1 MKKIILSFLSVLF
14 LLNLAAQDNLI
25 QAVEKNKSDS
35 AKKKFQFTSIYDI
48 EKTSVKAQGKSGT
61 CWSYSGNSFLESEY
75 IKLKGKPI
83 DLADIFAVR
92 CALIDKAE
100 TYVRLHGHLGWG
112 EGGAFHDVMNM
123 YKKYG
128 ALPQSVYSGIQYE
141 SKINNFGEL
150 MAVLE
155 GFLKGIVSNRSG
167 KISPF
172 WKKNFVNLVDSY
184 LGVPPTEFE
193 YEGKRYTPKSFADNY
208 LGIKAEDYMEISSF
222 THLPYYEESLLL
234 VPDNWSF
241 DKVWNVKMT
250 ELIEITDNA
259 LKNGYSVAWAA
270 DVSERGFSWKNGVAI
285 VPDSLP
291 EDNRDDEYQNKMKQ
305 IFDGPKKELV
315 ITDELRQKSF
325 DNYETTDDHGMH
337 ITGLAKDQ
345 NGKEYYIVKNSWGEK
360 NDHKGYI
367 YVTKAY
373 FLYKTTAILLNK
385 NGVPSAIKSKFI
397 RK

>member
-1 MKKIILSFLSVLF
+1 MKKLALSLFVLVTF
-14 LLNLAAQDNLI
+14 FSATAQDNLI
-25 QAVEKNKSDS
+25 NALEKNKSDS
-35 AKKKFQFTSIYDI
+35 AKKKFQFTTIYDI

-61 CWSYSGNSFLESEY
+61 CWSYSANSFLESEY
-75 IKLKGKPI
+75 IKMKGQPI

-123 YKKYG
+123 YRKYG
-128 ALPQSVYSGIQYE
+128 ALPQSVYSGIQYD
-141 SKINNFGEL
+141 SKINNFGEM

-155 GFLKGIVSNRSG
+155 GYLKGIISNKSG
-167 KISPF
+167 KISPL
-172 WKKNFVNLVDSY
+172 WKKNFIHLVDSY
-184 LGVPPTEFE
+184 LGTPPSEFE
-193 YEGKRYTPKSFADNY
+193 YEGKKYTPKSFADNY
-208 LGIKAEDYMEISSF
+208 LGIKADDYIEISSF
-222 THLPYYEESLLL
+222 THVPYYEESILL

-241 DKVWNVKMT
+241 DKVWNVKMNELT
-250 ELIEITDNA
+250 EIIDNA
-259 LKNGYSVAWAA
+259 LKNGYSVAWAS
-270 DVSERGFSWKNGVAI
+270 DVSEKGFSWKNGVAI

-291 EDNRDDEYQNKMKQ
+291 EDYRDDDYQNKMKKV
-305 IFDGPKKELV
+305 FDGPKPELA
-315 ITDELRQKSF
+315 ITAEMRQKAY

-345 NGKEYYIVKNSWGEK
+345 TGREYYIVKNSWGDK

-373 FLYKTTAILLNK
+373 LLYKTTAILLNK
-385 NGVPSAIKSKFI
+385 NGLPSSLKSKLV
-397 RK
+397 KK

>member
-1 MKKIILSFLSVLF
+1 MNKFFVLVLF
-14 LLNLAAQDNLI
+14 FGLFTSLSSQDNLI
-25 QAVEKNKSDS
+25 NALEKNKSDS
-35 AKKKFQFTSIYDI
+35 AKKKFQFTTIYDI

-75 IKLKGKPI
+75 IRKKGQPI

-100 TYVRLHGHLGWG
+100 TYVRLHGNLGWG

-123 YKKYG
+123 YRKYG
-128 ALPQSVYSGIQYE
+128 TLPQSVYSGIQYD
-141 SKINNFGEL
+141 SKINNFGEM

-155 GFLKGIVSNRSG
+155 GYLKGIVSNKSG
-167 KISPF
+167 KISPL
-172 WKKNFVNLVDSY
+172 WKKNFIHLVDSY
-184 LGVPPTEFE
+184 LGAPPAEFE
-193 YEGKRYTPKSFADNY
+193 YEGKKYTPKSFADLY
-208 LGIKAEDYMEISSF
+208 LGLNADDYMEISSF
-222 THLPYYEESLLL
+222 THVPYYQESILL

-241 DKVWNVKMT
+241 DKVWNIKMEELT
-250 ELIEITDNA
+250 EVIDHA

-270 DVSERGFSWKNGVAI
+270 DVSEKGFSWKNGVAI

-291 EDNRDDEYQNKMKQ
+291 EDNRDEEYQNKMKK
-305 IFDGPKKELV
+305 IFDGPKAEKK
-315 ITDELRQKSF
+315 ITSELRQKAF

-345 NGKEYYIVKNSWGEK
+345 TGRDYYIVKNSWGDK

-373 FLYKTTAILLNK
+373 LLYKTTAILVHK
-385 NGVPSAIKSKFI
+385 DGVPAFI
-397 RK
+397 RSKLKK